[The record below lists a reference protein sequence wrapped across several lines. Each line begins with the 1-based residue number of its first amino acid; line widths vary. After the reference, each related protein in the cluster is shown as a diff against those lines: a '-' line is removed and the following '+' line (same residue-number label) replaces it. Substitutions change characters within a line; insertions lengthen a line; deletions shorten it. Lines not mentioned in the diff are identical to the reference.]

1 MSKDSFKIF
10 VKKHPSLINY
20 VKNNEMTWQK
30 FYEIYDIY
38 GEDNNVWDKYFSSTT
53 TQTPSISLGDT
64 SLKEIFNMVK
74 KVDLN
79 TVKRGV
85 EGLQK
90 VVGLAQDLAN
100 VKGNQVNTKPYQ
112 SRPIYKYFED

>member
-1 MSKDSFKIF
+1 MSKDSFKVF

-38 GEDNNVWDKYFSSTT
+38 GEDNSVWDKYFSSNTT
-53 TQTPSISLGDT
+53 SSISLGDT
-64 SLKEIFNMVK
+64 SLKEIFNIVK

-79 TVKRGV
+79 TVKKGV

-90 VVGLAQDLAN
+90 VVGLAQDIAN
-100 VKGNQVNTKPYQ
+100 VKGNQLSSSKPYQ

>member
-1 MSKDSFKIF
+1 MSKDSFKLF

-38 GEDNNVWDKYFSSTT
+38 GEDNNVWDKYFSSNI
-53 TQTPSISLGDT
+53 TPSISLGDT

-79 TVKRGV
+79 TVKRSV
-85 EGLQK
+85 DGLQK
-90 VVGLAQDLAN
+90 VVGLAQDLVN
-100 VKGNQVNTKPYQ
+100 VKGNQISTKPYQ

>member
-1 MSKDSFKIF
+1 MSKESFKLF
-10 VKKHPSLINY
+10 VKKHPDLVNY
-20 VKNNEMTWQK
+20 IRNNEMTWQK
-30 FYEIYDIY
+30 FYEIYDLY
-38 GEDNNVWDKYFSSTT
+38 GENNEVWNKYFENRLSNL
-53 TQTPSISLGDT
+53 SLGDT

-79 TVKRGV
+79 SVKKGV

-90 VVGLAQDLAN
+90 VVGLAQDIAS
-100 VKGNQVNTKPYQ
+100 VKSGNTNLNSYQ